1 MAKNKK
7 RVQSKAYSQI
17 VTKAEVAISTSQED
31 VLLEKYPFYVP
42 VRYSEHMRASSTI
55 PYDTSAISLLRL
67 YMCDW
72 LQFCAYVNDSKSTT
86 NIDDND
92 ETIFEQ
98 RISVDDTVS
107 DNVNIVV
114 DSSEM
119 NNSVDATNIVHEN
132 NIDTEVNDLPVLI
145 NEHVIDVL
153 NVATFEQAKVERIE
167 STSVDN
173 IEDLVTTPVSAD
185 DYFRHQGEIVSSDLP
200 DVDSIVET
208 DSSKDKKLMVMM
220 SFAEWLTHFKK
231 TSDSAKEEDME
242 RKALKSMWQKEKLAA
257 AIEEENEEIP
267 DNVFQMAVNSI
278 AKEDGLA
285 SESLA
290 EIYVKQ
296 GKPEKAIEMY
306 KKLSLRNPQKNQ
318 YFASKIEELTK
329 IKQS

>member
-7 RVQSKAYSQI
+7 RVQAKAYSQ
-17 VTKAEVAISTSQED
+17 KASEVEVAISITQED
-31 VLLEKYPFYVP
+31 GIIEKYPFYVP
-42 VRYSEHMRASSTI
+42 ARYSEHKRVSYSTAN
-55 PYDTSAISLLRL
+55 DTADLSLLRL

-72 LQFCAYVNDSKSTT
+72 LQFCAYVNDSNSTT

-107 DNVNIVV
+107 DNIKLDV
-114 DSSEM
+114 DSFEM
-119 NNSVDATNIVHEN
+119 NDNTDALKIVDESNSYAGARDMPIVG
-132 NIDTEVNDLPVLI
+132 
-145 NEHVIDVL
+145 NEHVVEALNDVI
-153 NVATFEQAKVERIE
+153 FEQAIAEIKEPI
-167 STSVDN
+167 SVDKK
-173 IEDLVTTPVSAD
+173 EDLSISPVSAD
-185 DYFRHQGEIVSSDLP
+185 DYFRHQGEIVSSDMP

-208 DSSKDKKLMVMM
+208 DSTKDKKLMVMM

-329 IKQS
+329 IKLS

>member
-7 RVQSKAYSQI
+7 RVQAKAYSQI
-17 VTKAEVAISTSQED
+17 VSRAEVAISTSQED
-31 VLLEKYPFYVP
+31 GLLEKYPFYVP
-42 VRYSEHMRASSTI
+42 ARYSEHKRKSLTVAN
-55 PYDTSAISLLRL
+55 DTADLSLLRL

-72 LQFCAYVNDSKSTT
+72 LQFCVYMSDSDSSVIINDSS
-86 NIDDND
+86 DDIK
-92 ETIFEQ
+92 EHI
-98 RISVDDTVS
+98 ISVIENVS

-114 DSSEM
+114 DSSET
-119 NNSVDATNIVHEN
+119 NNSVDTTNIVDE
-132 NIDTEVNDLPVLI
+132 IKTDTEVNDLPVVI
-145 NEHVIDVL
+145 NEHVIEVL
-153 NVATFEQAKVERIE
+153 NDVTSEQAIVEIVEPIR
-167 STSVDN
+167 VDN
-173 IEDLVTTPVSAD
+173 IEDLAITPVSAE
-185 DYFRHQGEIVSSDLP
+185 DYFRHQGEIVSNDMP

-208 DSSKDKKLMVMM
+208 DSAKDKKLMVMM

-231 TSDSAKEEDME
+231 TSDTAKEEDME